1 MYTFVSSR
9 NLELSQKV
17 AAWERHGGDLLA
29 ISEFLSIAFEFGQEL
44 VVDVAAVEI
53 LERNDAFRGF
63 DFRRDVR
70 SFAED
75 AVQCGGAKRRFT
87 RLRIRFYAENKYFV
101 LT

>member
-9 NLELSQKV
+9 NLELCQKV

-29 ISEFLSIAFEFGQEL
+29 ISEYLSIAFEFGQEL
-44 VVDVAAVEI
+44 VVDVSAVEI

-87 RLRIRFYAENKYFV
+87 RLKKRFYEKSQMLV
-101 LT
+101 LF